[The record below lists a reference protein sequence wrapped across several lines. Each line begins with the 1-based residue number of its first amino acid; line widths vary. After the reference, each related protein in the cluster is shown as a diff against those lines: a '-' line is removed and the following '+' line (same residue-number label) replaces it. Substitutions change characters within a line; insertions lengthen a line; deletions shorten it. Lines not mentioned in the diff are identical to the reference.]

1 MRRMGSKQVAAAVS
15 IVLYCAAAPAQTNSQ
30 ASASAAEEGVSA
42 QRGTWIGEL
51 NGGVPSLKSGDLKLI
66 GNARLGYLGPLF
78 GAVGRG
84 GLAVYDVES
93 SVGATE
99 TLREEG
105 YADGWFQFGEP
116 RDSLRLEVWLSGGA
130 ALYTSTY
137 VPNTGV
143 ANAGFFHDEDS
154 LMFRGSGLL
163 GLSVEPNQRFV
174 ARLRVGGGAQFET
187 YDYLS
192 VDPADANLLTST
204 DHTSAR
210 GEGHLYLRWRFLPE
224 MLSARTQADVSFFS
238 ITRSSLAVGQTGGSV
253 DLSESQF
260 RQIDFSGRLFID
272 IDAAQF
278 FGIRPAAF
286 GGLDY
291 IAQRD
296 DSGSV
301 STLIPVV
308 GVGLLKTE

>member
-1 MRRMGSKQVAAAVS
+1 MRRTGTKQVAAAVS
-15 IVLYCAAAPAQTNSQ
+15 IVLYCGAAPAQTKSH
-30 ASASAAEEGVSA
+30 ASAPEERPGA

-93 SVGATE
+93 SVGATQ

-116 RDSLRLEVWLSGGA
+116 RDPLRLEVWLSGGA

-137 VPNTGV
+137 VPNAGV

-163 GLSVEPNQRFV
+163 GLSVEPNQRFI

-192 VDPADANLLTST
+192 VDPADTNLLTST

-238 ITRSSLAVGQTGGSV
+238 ITRSSLAVGQVGGSV

-260 RQIDFSGRLFID
+260 TQIDFSGRLFID

-291 IAQRD
+291 IAQRAD
-296 DSGSV
+296 GGSV